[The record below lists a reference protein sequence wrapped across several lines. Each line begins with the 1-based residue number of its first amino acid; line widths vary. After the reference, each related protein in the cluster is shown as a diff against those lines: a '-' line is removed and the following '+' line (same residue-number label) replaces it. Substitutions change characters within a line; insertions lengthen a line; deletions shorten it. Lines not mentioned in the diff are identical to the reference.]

1 MKLPYQQ
8 TAKLKRYEVRVVND
22 RLEKKSI
29 INNIPKG
36 RVLMSPQ
43 YDPEAPYSTPV
54 TEIRLDMKKGIDTM

>member
-1 MKLPYQQ
+1 MIDL
-8 TAKLKRYEVRVVND
+8 R
-22 RLEKKSI
+22 KKSI

-54 TEIRLDMKKGIDTM
+54 TEIRLDMKKGIDTMWSEDVILVSSCT